1 MKTLTFNCSGQ
12 SLKGSFSW
20 EVGDKLEITRET
32 KKTVQVIETDGTK
45 RIFYKSL
52 FNEY

>member
-1 MKTLTFNCSGQ
+1 MKTITFNCNGQ
-12 SLKGSFSW
+12 SVNGFSW

-32 KKTVQVIETDGTK
+32 KKTVQVINSDGTK
-45 RIFYKSL
+45 QVFYKSL